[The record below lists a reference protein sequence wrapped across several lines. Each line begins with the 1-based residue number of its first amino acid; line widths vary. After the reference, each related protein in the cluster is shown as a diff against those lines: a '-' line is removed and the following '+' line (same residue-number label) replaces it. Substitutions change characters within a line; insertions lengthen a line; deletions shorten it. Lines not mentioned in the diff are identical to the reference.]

1 MGYKHIMDS
10 VDAEAVAHETWE
22 KVTEMTD
29 KLLKDFEAAHPAKVK
44 EFLREVEDVL
54 LYPPYT
60 EQEAKNI
67 VSMFVNKDGTRGAHW
82 PIEEVREVAKK
93 KPELTKFDCYDF
105 FITLNMMYSDY
116 YNSKFTAED
125 YIEFAEDFL
134 DDIDAPKSK
143 LRRYIHA
150 MKK

>member
-10 VDAEAVAHETWE
+10 VEAKAVAHETWD

-29 KLLKDFEAAHPAKVK
+29 KLLKDFESAHPAKVK

-67 VSMFVNKDGTRGAHW
+67 VSMFMNKDGTRGAHW